1 MHNQIDDKQVLEFI
15 RLALQEDV
23 NTGDYSTLSC
33 IPPDAIGQADLKVK
47 QEGILAGVQMA
58 KNIFQYLEPNCS
70 FEQYLH
76 DGAQVKVGD
85 IAFSVKAGVHTILK
99 AERLALNVMQR
110 MSAIA
115 TLTNEYVQA
124 VKGTKAII
132 LDTRKTT
139 PMNRFLEKWAVRI
152 GGGQN
157 HRMGL
162 YDMIMLKDNHI
173 DFAGGITKAVN
184 ATQEFLKAQK
194 LDLKIEVETRNIEEV
209 KEAMS
214 LAAVDRI
221 MLDNFSLDKMREA
234 VEIIAGKVE
243 VEASGGVNLD
253 SVRAIA
259 ACGVDFISVGALTHG
274 VKSMDLSLKAQVYS

>member
-1 MHNQIDDKQVLEFI
+1 MPNMINDQQVVEFI
-15 RLALQEDV
+15 RLALDEDV
-23 NTGDYSTLSC
+23 HTGDYSTLSC
-33 IPPDAIGQADLKVK
+33 IPSDAVGQAELKVK

-58 KNIFQYLEPNCS
+58 KYIFHYLEPNCL
-70 FEQYLH
+70 FEQYLN
-76 DGAQVKVGD
+76 DGAKVKVGD

-115 TLTNEYVQA
+115 TLTAEYVKA
-124 VKGTKAII
+124 VEGTRAVI

-139 PMNRFLEKWAVRI
+139 PLNRFLEKWAVRI

-173 DFAGGITKAVN
+173 DFAGGITKAVM
-184 ATQEFLKAQK
+184 ATKQFLEAQH
-194 LDLKIEVETRNIEEV
+194 LALKIEVETRNLEEV
-209 KEAMS
+209 QEAIS

-221 MLDNFSLDKMREA
+221 MLDNFSIEDMRAA
-234 VEIIAGKVE
+234 VILIAGKVE

-259 ACGVDFISVGALTHG
+259 ASGVDFISVGALTHG

>member
-1 MHNQIDDKQVLEFI
+1 MDNRIDEKQIHEFI
-15 RLALQEDV
+15 RLALEEDV
-23 NTGDYSTLSC
+23 HTGDYSSLSC
-33 IPPDAIGQADLKVK
+33 ITPDAIGQADLRVK
-47 QEGILAGVQMA
+47 QDGVLAGVQMA
-58 KNIFQYLEPNCS
+58 QSIFKYLEPNCN
-70 FEQYLH
+70 FELYLY
-76 DGAQVKVGD
+76 DGSHVKVGD

-115 TLTNEYVQA
+115 TLTAEYVKA
-124 VKGTKAII
+124 VEGTKAVI

-173 DFAGGITKAVN
+173 DFAGGIRKAVES
-184 ATQEFLKAQK
+184 TCQYLELQK
-194 LDLKIEVETRNIEEV
+194 LDLKIEVETRNLKEVEEALQIE
-209 KEAMS
+209 
-214 LAAVDRI
+214 AVDRI
-221 MLDNFSLDKMREA
+221 MLDNFSLEDMRKA
-234 VEIIAGKVE
+234 VEIIAEKKE

-253 SVRAIA
+253 TVREIA

>member
-1 MHNQIDDKQVLEFI
+1 
-15 RLALQEDV
+15 
-23 NTGDYSTLSC
+23 
-33 IPPDAIGQADLKVK
+33 
-47 QEGILAGVQMA
+47 
-58 KNIFQYLEPNCS
+58 
-70 FEQYLH
+70 
-76 DGAQVKVGD
+76 
-85 IAFSVKAGVHTILK
+85 
-99 AERLALNVMQR
+99 
-110 MSAIA
+110 
-115 TLTNEYVQA
+115 LTNEYVQA

-184 ATQEFLKAQK
+184 ATQEFLKAKK

>member
-1 MHNQIDDKQVLEFI
+1 
-15 RLALQEDV
+15 
-23 NTGDYSTLSC
+23 
-33 IPPDAIGQADLKVK
+33 
-47 QEGILAGVQMA
+47 
-58 KNIFQYLEPNCS
+58 
-70 FEQYLH
+70 
-76 DGAQVKVGD
+76 
-85 IAFSVKAGVHTILK
+85 VKAGVHTILK

>member
-1 MHNQIDDKQVLEFI
+1 MDNRIDEKQIHEFI
-15 RLALQEDV
+15 RLALEEDV
-23 NTGDYSTLSC
+23 HTGDYSSLSC
-33 IPPDAIGQADLKVK
+33 ITPDAIGQADLRVK
-47 QEGILAGVQMA
+47 QDGVLAGVQMA
-58 KNIFQYLEPNCS
+58 QSIFKYLEPNCN
-70 FEQYLH
+70 FELYLY
-76 DGAQVKVGD
+76 DGSHVKVGD

-115 TLTNEYVQA
+115 TLTAEYVKA
-124 VKGTKAII
+124 VEGTKAVI

-173 DFAGGITKAVN
+173 DFAGGISKAVES
-184 ATQEFLKAQK
+184 TCQYLELQK
-194 LDLKIEVETRNIEEV
+194 LDLKIEVETRNLKEVEEALQIE
-209 KEAMS
+209 
-214 LAAVDRI
+214 AVDRI
-221 MLDNFSLDKMREA
+221 MLDNFSLEDMRKA
-234 VEIIAGKVE
+234 VEIIAEKKE

-253 SVRAIA
+253 TVRAIA

>member
-1 MHNQIDDKQVLEFI
+1 MDNRIDEKQIHEFI
-15 RLALQEDV
+15 RLALEEDV
-23 NTGDYSTLSC
+23 HTGDYSSLSC
-33 IPPDAIGQADLKVK
+33 ITPDAIGQADLRVK
-47 QEGILAGVQMA
+47 QDGVLAGVQMA
-58 KNIFQYLEPNCS
+58 QSIFKYLEPNCN
-70 FEQYLH
+70 FELYLY
-76 DGAQVKVGD
+76 DGSHVKVGD
-85 IAFSVKAGVHTILK
+85 IAFSVKACVHTILK

-115 TLTNEYVQA
+115 TLTAEYVKA
-124 VKGTKAII
+124 VEGTKAVI

-173 DFAGGITKAVN
+173 DFAGGIRKAVE
-184 ATQEFLKAQK
+184 ATCQFLKLQK
-194 LDLKIEVETRNIEEV
+194 LDLKIEVETRNLKEVEEALQIE
-209 KEAMS
+209 
-214 LAAVDRI
+214 AVDRI
-221 MLDNFSLDKMREA
+221 MLDNFSLEEMRKA
-234 VEIIAGKVE
+234 VEIIAEKKE

-253 SVRAIA
+253 TVRAIA

>member
-33 IPPDAIGQADLKVK
+33 IPSDAIGQADLKVK

-76 DGAQVKVGD
+76 DGAQIKVGD
-85 IAFSVKAGVHTILK
+85 IAFSVKSGVHTILK